1 MLKNNDIAV
10 VQFEKHEDDMRVDQS
25 IKISKL
31 LMDFGY
37 RSARSI
43 KRQFGNFH
51 KEIFILKGLIS

>member
-37 RSARSI
+37 RNACSI
-43 KRQFGNFH
+43 KHQFGNFH
-51 KEIFILKGLIS
+51 KEIFSLKGLIS